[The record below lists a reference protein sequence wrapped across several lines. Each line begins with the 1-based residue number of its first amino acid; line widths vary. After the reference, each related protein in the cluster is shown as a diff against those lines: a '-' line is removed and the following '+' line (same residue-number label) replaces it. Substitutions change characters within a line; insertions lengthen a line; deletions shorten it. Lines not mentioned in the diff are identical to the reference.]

1 MTPSIPTSFTHTSLI
16 PGNIFTSR
24 KNKHLTRCA
33 IYQKS
38 GKQTL
43 SATPFS
49 TPLRLFPHFGIGF
62 DANSKPRNPILS
74 SAKTDVIVG
83 EADSPTVGNIFMEAS
98 EISPDTGKVSSTKT
112 DVIVE
117 EEDSP
122 TVGNI
127 FKEASETSPDTGKQ
141 SKQSTVKSNSSPNR
155 ASLKRSRFARKSEM
169 PPVKNEDLIPGT
181 TFTGKVKSIQ
191 PFGAFVNFGAFT
203 DGLVH
208 ISNLSDDFVKD
219 IASVVS
225 VGQEVKVRL
234 LDANMEAGRI
244 SLTMREDFE
253 SSKPEQPKDAPV
265 NNDKS
270 RTPRRSPLTNT
281 QIREEVKKA
290 SRFVKGQDLEGIV
303 KKLTRSGAFI
313 SLPEGEEGFL
323 PKLEMDDEGLGLFM
337 GGSSLQVGQGVSV
350 RVLRITRGQVTLTAK
365 KEAAWELDAKGQG
378 IIHTATNPFA
388 LAFRKNKEIS
398 KFLEQREEELAK
410 KSFNDDKKAQTGAS
424 MVNDTLTDTS
434 EKETQVPEIIDRD
447 MDLKSP
453 SLVSFEEFVTTSK
466 TLDTKASSTTID
478 DLGEEPSAA
487 KDENI
492 LDTAVK
498 VEEVAATTM
507 DDGIDVKINLP
518 SSLEEA
524 NGASQSIS
532 IMIDELETPSE
543 TLETTTNM
551 TTIDQPSVEPSATE
565 DEFEASS
572 LEATA
577 NRTTTDQPSVESA
590 ATKDELLSKTV
601 MDQRSEEPSA
611 SNVFETTA
619 EPDLSQ
625 QITNKSFL
633 SESSEKVHN
642 EHDHNVNDE
651 AQTQRCHSEEL
662 LPTQG
667 EEEPSGIDFEENNIT
682 LRICEQGVLSQN
694 INCMAEALVKQLHE
708 ETGAGI
714 MDCKQ
719 ALSAADGDIVKGL
732 EYLKNK
738 GLATADKKASR
749 ATAEGRIGSY
759 VHDARI
765 GVLVEVNCETE
776 FVSRGDVF
784 RELVDDLA
792 MQIAACPQVQYLSV
806 EDVPEEI
813 VSKERDI
820 EMQKEDLLSK
830 PEQIRSKIVDGR
842 IKKRLAEY
850 ALLEQPYIK
859 NDKVVVKDWVKHTIA
874 TLGENIKVKRFVRYN
889 LGEGLEKKNYDF
901 AAEVAAAQTA
911 GKSLLPPA
919 KEQPVSA
926 GADEPV
932 KAPKKAVSAALVKQ
946 LREETGAGMMDCKKA
961 LSETGG
967 DLEKAQDHLR
977 KKGLWSADK
986 KSSRLAAEGRIGSHV
1001 HDSRVG
1007 VLIEVNCETDFVGRS
1022 ERFKEL
1028 ADDLARQVVA
1038 CPKVQYLSSEDIPEE
1053 KRVGELSLLEQPFI
1067 KDESVLVRDFVKQT
1081 VAALGENIK
1090 VRRFVRFTLGE

>member
-1 MTPSIPTSFTHTSLI
+1 MAPSIPTSFNHTSLI
-16 PGNIFTSR
+16 PGNIFTAR
-24 KNKHLTRCA
+24 KNKLLTRCA

-38 GKQTL
+38 GRQTF

-49 TPLRLFPHFGIGF
+49 TSLRLFPHLGIAF

-74 SAKTDVIVG
+74 SAKTDVIVE
-83 EADSPTVGNIFMEAS
+83 EADSPTVGNISIEAS
-98 EISPDTGKVSSTKT
+98 EISADAGKVSSAKT

-127 FKEASETSPDTGKQ
+127 FKEASESSPNTGKQ
-141 SKQSTVKSNSSPNR
+141 SERTTVKSNSSPNR
-155 ASLKRSRFARKSEM
+155 ASSKRSRFARKSEM
-169 PPVKNEDLIPGT
+169 PPVKNEDLIPGA

-191 PFGAFVNFGAFT
+191 PFGAFVDFGAFT

-208 ISNLSDDFVKD
+208 ISNLSDAFVKD
-219 IASVVS
+219 IGSVVS

-234 LDANMEAGRI
+234 LDTNMESGRI

-253 SSKPEQPKDAPV
+253 ASKPEQPKDAPV

-270 RTPRRSPLTNT
+270 RTPKRSPLTST

-313 SLPEGEEGFL
+313 SLPEGEDGFL
-323 PKLEMDDEGLGLFM
+323 PRLEMDDEGLGHIM

-350 RVLRITRGQVTLTAK
+350 RVLRITRGQVTLTTK
-365 KEAAWELDAKGQG
+365 KESAWELDAKGQG

-410 KSFNDDKKAQTGAS
+410 KSFNDDNKAQTSAS
-424 MVNDTLTDTS
+424 MVNDTLSETS
-434 EKETQVPEIIDRD
+434 EK
-447 MDLKSP
+447 
-453 SLVSFEEFVTTSK
+453 
-466 TLDTKASSTTID
+466 DTPCS
-478 DLGEEPSAA
+478 
-487 KDENI
+487 
-492 LDTAVK
+492 
-498 VEEVAATTM
+498 
-507 DDGIDVKINLP
+507 
-518 SSLEEA
+518 
-524 NGASQSIS
+524 ASQSIS

-543 TLETTTNM
+543 TLEATTNM
-551 TTIDQPSVEPSATE
+551 TTIDQASVEPSATE

-572 LEATA
+572 ETLEATA
-577 NRTTTDQPSVESA
+577 NSTTTDQPSVEPA

-601 MDQRSEEPSA
+601 MDQCSEEPFA
-611 SNVFETTA
+611 SNVLETTA
-619 EPDLSQ
+619 KPDLSQ
-625 QITNKSFL
+625 EITNKSF
-633 SESSEKVHN
+633 SSKSSEKVHN

-651 AQTQRCHSEEL
+651 AQTQRCHSGEL
-662 LPTQG
+662 SPTQG
-667 EEEPSGIDFEENNIT
+667 EEEPSGIDFQENNST
-682 LRICEQGVLSQN
+682 LRMCEQSVVSQN
-694 INCMAEALVKQLHE
+694 INCVAEDPQTDGEVLMGNKVDADEMQNETHTLPSGVSSTTAPVKQMRE

-719 ALSAADGDIVKGL
+719 ALSATDGDIVKGL
-732 EYLKNK
+732 EHLRNK

-759 VHDARI
+759 VHDGRI

-776 FVSRGDVF
+776 FVSRGDIF

-792 MQIAACPQVQYLSV
+792 MQVAACPQVQYLST
-806 EDVPEEI
+806 EDVPEE
-813 VSKERDI
+813 VVNKERDI

-859 NDKVVVKDWVKHTIA
+859 NDKVVVKDWVNHTIA
-874 TLGENIKVKRFVRYN
+874 TLGENIKMKRFVRYN

-901 AAEVAAAQTA
+901 AAEVAAQTA
-911 GKSLLPPA
+911 GKSVPPPA
-919 KEQPVSA
+919 KQQPVSA

-932 KAPKKAVSAALVKQ
+932 EAPKKAVSAALVKQ

-977 KKGLWSADK
+977 KRGLWSADK
-986 KSSRLAAEGRIGSHV
+986 KSSRLAAEGRIGSHT

-1028 ADDLARQVVA
+1028 VADLAMQVVA
-1038 CPKVQYLSSEDIPEE
+1038 CPKVQYVSTEDVPEGMVEEE
-1053 KRVGELSLLEQPFI
+1053 KRAGELSLLEQPFI

-1090 VRRFVRFTLGE
+1090 VRRFVRFALGE